1 MPQSYER
8 LFQNLEQLDPPPQL
22 LGAII
27 LRAKSEQIRAAR
39 VWLTLWVVVALSAF
53 TALIPAFQYTAKEF
67 YQSGF
72 YQYLLLIFS
81 DSGLVM
87 TYWKE
92 FVMTLAESLPL
103 LGVAIFL
110 FFMLIL
116 LGSFR
121 LAIKNLKTLSLFTQ

>member
-1 MPQSYER
+1 M
-8 LFQNLEQLDPPPQL
+8 
-22 LGAII
+22 GAII